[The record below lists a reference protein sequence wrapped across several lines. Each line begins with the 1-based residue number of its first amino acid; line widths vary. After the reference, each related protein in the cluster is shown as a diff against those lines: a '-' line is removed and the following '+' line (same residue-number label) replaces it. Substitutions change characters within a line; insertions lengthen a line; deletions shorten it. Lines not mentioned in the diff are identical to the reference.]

1 MRERA
6 LKLLLLSF
14 TSVTTIIPSEGNS
27 NNGNV
32 SVSGGSGSSSSGTIL
47 LAGGLDDKQVTAAQ
61 QYSSTVHALLTLFSN

>member
-32 SVSGGSGSSSSGTIL
+32 SVSGGGSGSGSGSGSSGTIL

-61 QYSSTVHALLTLFSN
+61 QHSCTHHFPL